1 MTLIKKNQHFRV
13 RFGEGLGA
21 GGWGMRQGLGAGFG
35 GWDGK
40 MSRTTVGDRAKNTDL
55 ELL

>member
-1 MTLIKKNQHFRV
+1 MMQ
-13 RFGEGLGA
+13 GLGA
-21 GGWGMRQGLGAGFG
+21 GGWGLWAGGWGLGAGGWGLGAG